1 MVVGCKLL
9 GCLSSKSICLTFF
22 ITRFGGMKFFK
33 ECSKYLGKGV
43 LVVLTIAM
51 TTVCFSLQ
59 LSQGRESQIAIV
71 IHGGAGTIKRELM
84 SDEMEKKYREVLR
97 EAIDSGYQILKNNG
111 SSTDAIIATITMLE
125 DSPLFNA
132 GHGAVFNHDG
142 NIELDASIMQGGDLN
157 AGAVAAVSRVK
168 NPITLALAVL
178 ENSPHVMLVGE
189 GAEVF
194 AQQQGVGL
202 VPNEY
207 FKTERRR
214 LQLEEILAKEKG
226 VSLTKTPPNPL
237 LAAYRFDEKKLGTV
251 GAVAIDK
258 NGDIA
263 AGTST
268 GGMTN
273 KRFGRVGDVPVIGAG
288 TYADNNS
295 CGISATGHGEYFIR
309 ATVAHDIC
317 ARMEYKGISLQKAQ
331 DEVVQEKLV
340 KMNGSGGV
348 IGVDKDANVAFSF
361 NSLGMYRASINK
373 DGVRQIKIFKD
384 D

>member
-1 MVVGCKLL
+1 MQ
-9 GCLSSKSICLTFF
+9 
-22 ITRFGGMKFFK
+22 FFK
-33 ECSKYLGKGV
+33 ERSRSFGKGLLAV
-43 LVVLTIAM
+43 LMISMA
-51 TTVCFSLQ
+51 TVCVSLQ
-59 LSQGRESQIAIV
+59 LSQDSDSPIAIV

-84 SDEMEKKYREVLR
+84 SDEIEKQYREVLK
-97 EAIDSGYQILKNNG
+97 EAIDSGYQILKNDG

-178 ENSPHVMLVGE
+178 EHSPHVMLVGE

-194 AQQQGVGL
+194 AQQQGIGL

-237 LAAYRFDEKKLGTV
+237 LAAYWFDEKKLGTV

-309 ATVAHDIC
+309 AAVAHDIC
-317 ARMEYKGISLQKAQ
+317 ARMEYKGVSLQQAQ
-331 DEVVQEKLV
+331 DEVVQDKLV

>member
-1 MVVGCKLL
+1 VLA
-9 GCLSSKSICLTFF
+9 LSSL
-22 ITRFGGMKFFK
+22 
-33 ECSKYLGKGV
+33 YLSV
-43 LVVLTIAM
+43 SAT
-51 TTVCFSLQ
+51 
-59 LSQGRESQIAIV
+59 ESQQSPIAIV
-71 IHGGAGTIKRELM
+71 IHGGAGTIQRELM
-84 SDEMEKKYREVLR
+84 SDEMESRYREVLAN
-97 EAIDSGYQILKNNG
+97 AIESGYQILKNDG
-111 SSTDAIIATITMLE
+111 SSTEAVIATISILE

-178 ENSPHVMLVGE
+178 EHSPHVMLVGE
-189 GAEVF
+189 GAEMF
-194 AQQQGVGL
+194 AQQQGIGL
-202 VPNEY
+202 VSNQY

-226 VSLTKTPPNPL
+226 VSLSKTPPNAL

-309 ATVAHDIC
+309 AAVAHDVC
-317 ARMEYKGISLQKAQ
+317 ARMEYKGVSLQQAQ
-331 DEVVQEKLV
+331 DEVVQGKLV

-348 IGVDKDANVAFSF
+348 IGVDKDANIAFSF

>member
-1 MVVGCKLL
+1 MLAL
-9 GCLSSKSICLTFF
+9 PSLYLSVSATESKKSP
-22 ITRFGGMKFFK
+22 
-33 ECSKYLGKGV
+33 
-43 LVVLTIAM
+43 
-51 TTVCFSLQ
+51 
-59 LSQGRESQIAIV
+59 IAIV
-71 IHGGAGTIKRELM
+71 IHGGAGTIQRELM
-84 SDEMEKKYREVLR
+84 SDEMERRYRGVLAK
-97 EAIDSGYQILKNNG
+97 AIESGYQILKNDG
-111 SSTDAIIATITMLE
+111 SSTEAVIATITILE

-142 NIELDASIMQGGDLN
+142 NIELDASIMQGSDLN
-157 AGAVAAVSRVK
+157 AGAVAAVSRVR
-168 NPITLALAVL
+168 NPITLALSVL
-178 ENSPHVMLVGE
+178 EHSPHVMLVGE
-189 GAEVF
+189 GAEMF
-194 AQQQGVGL
+194 AKQQGIAL
-202 VPNEY
+202 VPNQY

-258 NGDIA
+258 NGNIA

-288 TYADNNS
+288 TYADNDS

-309 ATVAHDIC
+309 AAVAHDIC
-317 ARMEYKGISLQKAQ
+317 ARMEYKGISLQQAQ
-331 DEVVQEKLV
+331 DEVVQDKLV

>member
-1 MVVGCKLL
+1 MLV
-9 GCLSSKSICLTFF
+9 LSSI
-22 ITRFGGMKFFK
+22 
-33 ECSKYLGKGV
+33 
-43 LVVLTIAM
+43 
-51 TTVCFSLQ
+51 CFSLPVTQ
-59 LSQGRESQIAIV
+59 SKESPIAIV

-84 SDEMEKKYREVLR
+84 SDEMEERYHEVLAM
-97 EAIDSGYQILKNNG
+97 AIESGYQILKDGG
-111 SSTDAIIATITMLE
+111 SSTDAIITTITLLE
-125 DSPLFNA
+125 DSPFFNA

-142 NIELDASIMQGGDLN
+142 DIELDASIMQGDSLN

-178 ENSPHVMLVGE
+178 EHSPHVMLVGE
-189 GAEVF
+189 GAEMF
-194 AQQQGVGL
+194 ACQQGFDL
-202 VPNEY
+202 VPNQY

-226 VSLTKTPPNPL
+226 ASLSKTASNAL

-258 NGDIA
+258 RGNIA

-309 ATVAHDIC
+309 AAVAHDIC
-317 ARMEYKGISLQKAQ
+317 ARMEYKGISLQQAQ

-348 IGVDKDANVAFSF
+348 IGIDKDANVAFSF
-361 NSLGMYRASINK
+361 NSLGMYRASIDK
-373 DGVRQIKIFKD
+373 DGVRQVKIFKD

>member
-1 MVVGCKLL
+1 VLA
-9 GCLSSKSICLTFF
+9 LSSLYLSVSATES
-22 ITRFGGMKFFK
+22 K
-33 ECSKYLGKGV
+33 ESP
-43 LVVLTIAM
+43 
-51 TTVCFSLQ
+51 
-59 LSQGRESQIAIV
+59 IAIV
-71 IHGGAGTIKRELM
+71 IHGGAGTIQRELM
-84 SDEMEKKYREVLR
+84 SDEMERRYRGVLAK
-97 EAIDSGYQILKNNG
+97 AIESGYQILKNDG
-111 SSTDAIIATITMLE
+111 SSTEAVIATITILE

-142 NIELDASIMQGGDLN
+142 NIELDASIMQGSDLN
-157 AGAVAAVSRVK
+157 AGAVAAVSRVR
-168 NPITLALAVL
+168 NPITLALSVL
-178 ENSPHVMLVGE
+178 EHSPHVMLVGE
-189 GAEVF
+189 GAEMF
-194 AQQQGVGL
+194 AKQQGIAL
-202 VPNEY
+202 VPNQY

-309 ATVAHDIC
+309 AAVAHDIC
-317 ARMEYKGISLQKAQ
+317 ARMEYKGISLQQAQ
-331 DEVVQEKLV
+331 DEVVQDKLV

>member
-1 MVVGCKLL
+1 VLA
-9 GCLSSKSICLTFF
+9 LSSL
-22 ITRFGGMKFFK
+22 
-33 ECSKYLGKGV
+33 YLSV
-43 LVVLTIAM
+43 SAT
-51 TTVCFSLQ
+51 
-59 LSQGRESQIAIV
+59 ESQESPIAIV
-71 IHGGAGTIKRELM
+71 IHGGAGTIQRELM
-84 SDEMEKKYREVLR
+84 SYEMESRYREVLAN
-97 EAIDSGYQILKNNG
+97 AIESGYQILKNDG
-111 SSTDAIIATITMLE
+111 SSTEAVIATISILE

-178 ENSPHVMLVGE
+178 EHSPHVMLVGE
-189 GAEVF
+189 GAEMF
-194 AQQQGVGL
+194 AQQQGIGL
-202 VPNEY
+202 VSNQY

-226 VSLTKTPPNPL
+226 VSLSKTPPNAL

-309 ATVAHDIC
+309 AAVAHDVC
-317 ARMEYKGISLQKAQ
+317 ARMEYKGVSLQQAQ
-331 DEVVQEKLV
+331 DEVVQGKLV

-348 IGVDKDANVAFSF
+348 IGVDKDANIAFSF

>member
-1 MVVGCKLL
+1 MLA
-9 GCLSSKSICLTFF
+9 LSSL
-22 ITRFGGMKFFK
+22 
-33 ECSKYLGKGV
+33 YLSV
-43 LVVLTIAM
+43 SAT
-51 TTVCFSLQ
+51 
-59 LSQGRESQIAIV
+59 ESQQSPIAIV
-71 IHGGAGTIKRELM
+71 IHGGAGTIQRELM
-84 SDEMEKKYREVLR
+84 SYEMERRYREVLAN
-97 EAIDSGYQILKNNG
+97 AIESGYQILKNDG
-111 SSTDAIIATITMLE
+111 SSTEAVIATISILE

-178 ENSPHVMLVGE
+178 EHSPHVMLVGE
-189 GAEVF
+189 GAEMF
-194 AQQQGVGL
+194 AQQQGIGL
-202 VPNEY
+202 VSNQY

-226 VSLTKTPPNPL
+226 VSLSKTPPNAL

-309 ATVAHDIC
+309 AAVAHDVC
-317 ARMEYKGISLQKAQ
+317 ARMEYKGVSLQQAQ
-331 DEVVQEKLV
+331 DEVVQGKLV

-348 IGVDKDANVAFSF
+348 IGVDKDANIAFSF

>member
-1 MVVGCKLL
+1 MLA
-9 GCLSSKSICLTFF
+9 LSSL
-22 ITRFGGMKFFK
+22 
-33 ECSKYLGKGV
+33 YLSV
-43 LVVLTIAM
+43 SAT
-51 TTVCFSLQ
+51 
-59 LSQGRESQIAIV
+59 ESQESPIAIV
-71 IHGGAGTIKRELM
+71 IHGGAGTIQRELM
-84 SDEMEKKYREVLR
+84 SDEMESRYREVLAN
-97 EAIDSGYQILKNNG
+97 AIESGYQILKNDG
-111 SSTDAIIATITMLE
+111 SSTEAVIATISILE

-178 ENSPHVMLVGE
+178 EHSPHVMLVGE
-189 GAEVF
+189 GAEMF
-194 AQQQGVGL
+194 AQQQGIGL
-202 VPNEY
+202 VSNQY

-226 VSLTKTPPNPL
+226 VSLSKTPPNAL

-309 ATVAHDIC
+309 AAVAHDVC
-317 ARMEYKGISLQKAQ
+317 ARMEYKGVSLQQAQ
-331 DEVVQEKLV
+331 DEVVQGKLV

-348 IGVDKDANVAFSF
+348 IGVDKDANIAFSF
-361 NSLGMYRASINK
+361 ISLGMYRASFNK

>member
-1 MVVGCKLL
+1 VLA
-9 GCLSSKSICLTFF
+9 LSSLYLSVSATES
-22 ITRFGGMKFFK
+22 K
-33 ECSKYLGKGV
+33 ESP
-43 LVVLTIAM
+43 
-51 TTVCFSLQ
+51 
-59 LSQGRESQIAIV
+59 IAIV
-71 IHGGAGTIKRELM
+71 IHGGAGTIQRELM
-84 SDEMEKKYREVLR
+84 SDEMERRYRGVLAK
-97 EAIDSGYQILKNNG
+97 AIESGYQILKNDG
-111 SSTDAIIATITMLE
+111 SSTEAVIATITILE

-142 NIELDASIMQGGDLN
+142 NIELDASIMQGSDLN
-157 AGAVAAVSRVK
+157 AGAVAAVSSVK
-168 NPITLALAVL
+168 NPISLALSVL
-178 ENSPHVMLVGE
+178 EHSPHVMLVGE
-189 GAEVF
+189 GAEMF
-194 AQQQGVGL
+194 AQQQGIAL
-202 VPNEY
+202 VPNQY

-226 VSLTKTPPNPL
+226 VSLSKTTPNAL

-309 ATVAHDIC
+309 AAVAHDIC
-317 ARMEYKGISLQKAQ
+317 ARMEYKGVSLQQAQ
-331 DEVVQEKLV
+331 DEVVQGKLV

>member
-1 MVVGCKLL
+1 VLAL
-9 GCLSSKSICLTFF
+9 PSLYLSVSATESKKSP
-22 ITRFGGMKFFK
+22 
-33 ECSKYLGKGV
+33 
-43 LVVLTIAM
+43 
-51 TTVCFSLQ
+51 
-59 LSQGRESQIAIV
+59 IAIV
-71 IHGGAGTIKRELM
+71 IHGGAGTIQRELM
-84 SDEMEKKYREVLR
+84 SDEMERRYRGVLA
-97 EAIDSGYQILKNNG
+97 EAIESGYQILKNDG
-111 SSTDAIIATITMLE
+111 SSTEAVIATITILE

-142 NIELDASIMQGGDLN
+142 NIELDASIMQGSDLN
-157 AGAVAAVSRVK
+157 AGAVAAVSRVR
-168 NPITLALAVL
+168 NPITLALSVL
-178 ENSPHVMLVGE
+178 EHSPHVMLVGE
-189 GAEVF
+189 GAEMF
-194 AQQQGVGL
+194 AKQQGIAL
-202 VPNEY
+202 VPNQY

-258 NGDIA
+258 NGNIA

-288 TYADNNS
+288 TYADNDS

-309 ATVAHDIC
+309 AAVAHDIC
-317 ARMEYKGISLQKAQ
+317 ARMEYKGISLQQAQ
-331 DEVVQEKLV
+331 DEVVQDKLV

>member
-1 MVVGCKLL
+1 VLA
-9 GCLSSKSICLTFF
+9 LSSLYLSVSATES
-22 ITRFGGMKFFK
+22 K
-33 ECSKYLGKGV
+33 ESP
-43 LVVLTIAM
+43 
-51 TTVCFSLQ
+51 
-59 LSQGRESQIAIV
+59 IAIV
-71 IHGGAGTIKRELM
+71 IHGGAGTIQRELM
-84 SDEMEKKYREVLR
+84 SDEMERRYRGVLAK
-97 EAIDSGYQILKNNG
+97 AIESGYQILKNDG
-111 SSTDAIIATITMLE
+111 SSTEAVIATITILE

-142 NIELDASIMQGGDLN
+142 NIELDASIMQGSDLN

-178 ENSPHVMLVGE
+178 EHSPHVMLVGE
-189 GAEVF
+189 GAEMF
-194 AQQQGVGL
+194 AKQQGIAL
-202 VPNEY
+202 VPNQY

-226 VSLTKTPPNPL
+226 VSLSKTTPNAL

-309 ATVAHDIC
+309 ASVAHDIC
-317 ARMEYKGISLQKAQ
+317 ARMEYKGVSLQQAQ
-331 DEVVQEKLV
+331 DEVVQGKLV

>member
-1 MVVGCKLL
+1 
-9 GCLSSKSICLTFF
+9 
-22 ITRFGGMKFFK
+22 
-33 ECSKYLGKGV
+33 
-43 LVVLTIAM
+43 
-51 TTVCFSLQ
+51 
-59 LSQGRESQIAIV
+59 
-71 IHGGAGTIKRELM
+71 
-84 SDEMEKKYREVLR
+84 
-97 EAIDSGYQILKNNG
+97 
-111 SSTDAIIATITMLE
+111 
-125 DSPLFNA
+125 
-132 GHGAVFNHDG
+132 
-142 NIELDASIMQGGDLN
+142 MQGSDLN
-157 AGAVAAVSRVK
+157 AGAVAAVSRVR
-168 NPITLALAVL
+168 NPITLALSVL
-178 ENSPHVMLVGE
+178 EHSPHVMLVGE
-189 GAEVF
+189 GAEMF
-194 AQQQGVGL
+194 AKQQGIAL
-202 VPNEY
+202 VPNQY

-288 TYADNNS
+288 TYADNDS

-309 ATVAHDIC
+309 AAVAHDIC
-317 ARMEYKGISLQKAQ
+317 ARMEYKGISLQQAQ
-331 DEVVQEKLV
+331 DEVVQDKLV